1 MNQREEAHLRERE
14 AEKEEAVMAV
24 EEALARIEQQ
34 EREPD
39 QWERVFIAEA
49 IGAIFRG
56 SYGLGCTDV
65 AVGMT
70 PPSGRSPVPMLPQ
83 DPLYNRC
90 NITLLRDALQEAKAE
105 PVRPFPHHGPIVF
118 TGGASS

>member
-1 MNQREEAHLRERE
+1 MSQLEEAHLRERE
-14 AEKEEAVMAV
+14 AQKQGAVAAV

-49 IGAIFRG
+49 IGAVFRG
-56 SYGLGCTDV
+56 NYGLACTDV
-65 AVGMT
+65 ALAMT
-70 PPSGRSPVPMLPQ
+70 PPSGRSPVPMLPE

-90 NITLLRDALQEAKAE
+90 NIALLRDALREAKAE
-105 PVRPFPHHGPIVF
+105 PVRPYPHFGPIVF

>member
-1 MNQREEAHLRERE
+1 MNQLEEAHLRERE
-14 AEKEEAVMAV
+14 AEKQDAVTAV
-24 EEALARIEQQ
+24 EEPLARIEQQ

-49 IGAIFRG
+49 IGAVFRG
-56 SYGLGCTDV
+56 SYGLARTDV
-65 AVGMT
+65 AVAMT

-90 NITLLRDALQEAKAE
+90 NIALLRDALQEAKAE
-105 PVRPFPHHGPIVF
+105 PVRQFPNHGPIVF

>member
-1 MNQREEAHLRERE
+1 MNQLEEAHLRERK
-14 AEKEEAVMAV
+14 AEKQDAVTAV

-56 SYGLGCTDV
+56 SYGLACTDV
-65 AVGMT
+65 TVGMT
-70 PPSGRSPVPMLPQ
+70 PPDRRSAVPMLPR
-83 DPLYNRC
+83 DPVYNRC
-90 NITLLRDALQEAKAE
+90 NIALLRDALREAKAE
-105 PVRPFPHHGPIVF
+105 RVRPYPHFGPIVL
-118 TGGASS
+118 TGGAHQ

>member
-1 MNQREEAHLRERE
+1 MKQPDEAHLRERE
-14 AEKEEAVMAV
+14 TEKQDAITTV

-39 QWERVFIAEA
+39 QWERVFIVEA

-56 SYGLGCTDV
+56 AYGLACTDV
-65 AVGMT
+65 AVSMT

-83 DPLYNRC
+83 DPLYDRC
-90 NITLLRDALQEAKAE
+90 NIALLREALGEARAE
-105 PVRPFPHHGPIVF
+105 AVRLYPHFGPIVF
-118 TGGASS
+118 TGGAHE

>member
-1 MNQREEAHLRERE
+1 MNQLEEAHLRERE
-14 AEKEEAVMAV
+14 AEKQDAVTTV
-24 EEALARIEQQ
+24 EEALAHIEQQ

-56 SYGLGCTDV
+56 SYGLACTDV

-70 PPSGRSPVPMLPQ
+70 PPDGRSAVPMLPR

-90 NITLLRDALQEAKAE
+90 NIALLRDALREAKAE
-105 PVRPFPHHGPIVF
+105 PVRPYPHFGSVVL
-118 TGGASS
+118 TGGAHR